1 MTIALSST
9 QDPRS
14 TRSYHACLFPDVT
27 HLNSTPDNAYTLFEK
42 AGISVHCRTRSFG
55 WVFATR
61 MIGIITLLIAI
72 VLANILTHYIA
83 NGVFQSGVSFING
96 NFWLL
101 MLIAAIL
108 FIGALFASFPFPF
121 NLPAPIIRAFGSV
134 FCIAF
139 ILEAFTWVD
148 GIASTHLYTMFWI
161 LSFIIVP
168 LVFLIVLASGY
179 FEIMREIWWHPS
191 AATPAGGQEPAGVG
205 TGSAVPGTQPEG
217 DAKSWEEIGS
227 EFRLM
232 LYDLL
237 HRFRQEIKRKP

>member
-1 MTIALSST
+1 M
-9 QDPRS
+9 
-14 TRSYHACLFPDVT
+14 
-27 HLNSTPDNAYTLFEK
+27 
-42 AGISVHCRTRSFG
+42 HCRTRSFG

-61 MIGIITLLIAI
+61 MIGIITILIAI

-83 NGVFQSGVSFING
+83 NGVFNSAVAFINS

-101 MLIAAIL
+101 MLIAIIL
-108 FIGALFASFPFPF
+108 FIGALFAALPFPF

-139 ILEAFTWVD
+139 ILAIFSWVD
-148 GIASTHLYTMFWI
+148 GIAQTRLYSMFWV
-161 LSFIIVP
+161 LAFIIVP
-168 LVFLIVLASGY
+168 LVFLIVLVSGY
-179 FEIMREIWWHPS
+179 FTILRELWLHAPS
-191 AATPAGGQEPAGVG
+191 RGTDDPAEP
-205 TGSAVPGTQPEG
+205 SAVPYRDE
-217 DAKSWEEIGS
+217 DAKSWEEIGA